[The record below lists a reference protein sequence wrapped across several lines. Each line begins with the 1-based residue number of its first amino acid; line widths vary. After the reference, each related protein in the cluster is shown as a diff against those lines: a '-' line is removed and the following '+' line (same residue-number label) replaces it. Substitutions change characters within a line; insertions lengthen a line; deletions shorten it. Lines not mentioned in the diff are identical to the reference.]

1 MKNLNIFILAAGKGT
16 RMNSTLPKILHPIAG
31 KAMVYRVIDQARRL
45 KPKKIYLIINQ
56 DLKDKNI
63 FSFSDVE
70 LVVQRQQNG
79 TADAIKSCMPKIK
92 ELSGNALI
100 LYADIP
106 LIELSSLKKVIK
118 NVTKRRMSLL
128 TFIKNEKN
136 SYGKV
141 ILDQKGYVSSIIEQ
155 RELNNKE
162 HHPICNSGVFSCDI
176 DVLKNLISKINNKT
190 NKKKEYYLTD
200 IFNLAY
206 KKNIE
211 TESIIVDEDEFMG
224 INNKRELAEAE
235 YLAQSQLR
243 EKFLMKGVTI
253 IDPETVY
260 FCEDTKIEKDVVI
273 YPNVFIGR
281 NVKIGKD
288 STILPF
294 SHLEDCLIG
303 KKVTVGPFARLRPG
317 ANIGDNAKVGNF
329 VEIKKSKIDKNSKVN
344 HLTYIGDAEVGKD
357 VNIGAG
363 TITCNYDGKNK
374 YKTIIKDGAFIGS
387 NSSLIAPVTIGKD
400 SFIGSGS
407 AISKNVNKKA
417 LGIERNRQIEI
428 RNWHRK
434 MKKR

>member
-1 MKNLNIFILAAGKGT
+1 
-16 RMNSTLPKILHPIAG
+16 
-31 KAMVYRVIDQARRL
+31 
-45 KPKKIYLIINQ
+45 
-56 DLKDKNI
+56 
-63 FSFSDVE
+63 
-70 LVVQRQQNG
+70 
-79 TADAIKSCMPKIK
+79 
-92 ELSGNALI
+92 
-100 LYADIP
+100 
-106 LIELSSLKKVIK
+106 
-118 NVTKRRMSLL
+118 MSLL

-224 INNKRELAEAE
+224 INNKKELAEAE

-243 EKFLMKGVTI
+243 EKFLMKGVTL

-303 KKVTVGPFARLRPG
+303 KKL
-317 ANIGDNAKVGNF
+317 
-329 VEIKKSKIDKNSKVN
+329 
-344 HLTYIGDAEVGKD
+344 
-357 VNIGAG
+357 
-363 TITCNYDGKNK
+363 
-374 YKTIIKDGAFIGS
+374 
-387 NSSLIAPVTIGKD
+387 
-400 SFIGSGS
+400 
-407 AISKNVNKKA
+407 
-417 LGIERNRQIEI
+417 
-428 RNWHRK
+428 
-434 MKKR
+434 